1 MVNPLSIGSM
11 LLLENSDEL
20 PKGLYVGRATV
31 LSEGTARSPCLNA
44 HSSLKRLPSLHP
56 LVKKAV
62 NRCKNGFMVVE
73 AI

>member
-11 LLLENSDEL
+11 LLLEKSDEL

-31 LSEGTARSPCLNA
+31 VSEGTARSPCLNA

-56 LVKKAV
+56 LVKKALK
-62 NRCKNGFMVVE
+62 RRKNEFMVVE
-73 AI
+73 AL